1 MATPHA
7 TQSTKESRDMMP
19 LRICPESETSRSN
32 AVYRND
38 LSANSRELLNHL
50 RMIALSCR
58 ASARADLFE
67 ACAVLSSSKTVAK
80 NAYAETLMKC
90 LGQSLKQSPML
101 YRPGVEEVSF
111 DEAWLIRAVE
121 AAGRE
126 DWNSFEFLIRSRVPF
141 AARRNLGSLIVSI
154 SEHFSL
160 N

>member
-1 MATPHA
+1 MVPLPI
-7 TQSTKESRDMMP
+7 SPEIEISR
-19 LRICPESETSRSN
+19 LK
-32 AVYRND
+32 AVHLND
-38 LSANSRELLNHL
+38 LSSNSRELLNHL

-67 ACAVLSSSKTVAK
+67 ACAVLSTSTTVAK

-90 LGQSLKQSPML
+90 LAQSLKQSPLL

-111 DEAWLIRAVE
+111 DESWLIRAVE

-126 DWNSFEFLIRSRVPF
+126 DWGSFEFLVRSRVPF

-154 SEHFSL
+154 SEQFLKS
-160 N
+160 